1 MDSTT
6 AIVLRTIEFS
16 ETSLIVTLLTR
27 DFGRLSAM
35 AKGARRPKGPFEGSL
50 DLLAVCRVVVL
61 RKSSDTLDL
70 LTEAKLLRRFRGAER
85 SLPRLYGGYHIA
97 EMLRL
102 LTDDHDPHPDVYDLA
117 LQTLNQIDG
126 TGDVASSLAYFDL
139 QSLRMLGHA
148 PGTDRC
154 TSCGDAVRDTT
165 RITFALLTGGIICDP
180 CRSRQRQTISVRRV
194 VIVEIKRLSSPQ
206 TTLPTRVPGTLYG
219 ELRAILNRYIQAV
232 VGNVPRMQAH
242 LPHSVEMPAN
252 GDTAAQAGGHLRPT
266 SSPHPPNGPNVT
278 RGPNAT
284 NGFDGT

>member
-27 DFGRLSAM
+27 DFGRLSAI

-70 LTEAKLLRRFRGAER
+70 LTEAKLQRRFRGAER
-85 SLPRLYGGYHIA
+85 SLARLYGGYYVA

-102 LTDDHDPHPDVYDLA
+102 LTDDHDPHPNVYDLA

-154 TSCGDAVRDTT
+154 TSCGDAVRDTS
-165 RITFALLTGGIICDP
+165 RITFALLTGGIICEP
-180 CRSRQRQTISVRRV
+180 CRSRQRQTISVRRH
-194 VIVEIKRLSSPQ
+194 VIDEMKRLTSPE
-206 TTLPTRVPGTLYG
+206 TTLPTEVPSELYG
-219 ELRAILNRYIQAV
+219 ELRAILNRYIQSL
-232 VGNVPRMQAH
+232 VGSVPRMQAH
-242 LPHSVEMPAN
+242 LP
-252 GDTAAQAGGHLRPT
+252 
-266 SSPHPPNGPNVT
+266 SSPEPSDQGWNRPHDAPES
-278 RGPNAT
+278 
-284 NGFDGT
+284 